1 MKECGKVAAMRLQ
14 FLAAEKRRPDQFSVL
29 VRNIPPDP
37 DESVSELV
45 EHFFLVNHSNTY
57 LTHQVVY
64 NANRLAKL
72 VKKKSK
78 MQNWLVYYQNKL
90 DRTSIRPEMKTGFL
104 GCCGTKV
111 DSIDHYTTEIDK
123 LSKEIALE
131 RDKVTNDPKSTNC
144 WH

>member
-1 MKECGKVAAMRLQ
+1 EYGKVAAMRLQ

-37 DESVSELV
+37 DESVGELV
-45 EHFFLVNHSNTY
+45 EHFFLVNHPDNY

-64 NANRLAKL
+64 NANQLAKL

-90 DRTSIRPEMKTGFL
+90 ERTSNRPEMKW
-104 GCCGTKV
+104 
-111 DSIDHYTTEIDK
+111 
-123 LSKEIALE
+123 KES
-131 RDKVTNDPKSTNC
+131 RC
-144 WH
+144 Y